1 MKSFGSF
8 IFQLLVLATLA
19 MSVSSSRTKTVFT
32 TTTLTST
39 TTSVKSCIDASQ
51 FETGATNT
59 CARWRRS
66 LMEIEEIEAIEPAEI
81 EPLV

>member
-32 TTTLTST
+32 TTTST

-59 CARWRRS
+59 CARRRRS